1 MIYVHRDWTKVPKE
15 KLDALKA
22 LAAALDEIEDKSAR
36 KKYIEENKA
45 AWSTVREELFSMSHR
60 KCWYTEAQERVSR
73 YHTDHY
79 RPHGRAKQAEKSY
92 SDGYCWLA
100 FDIENYRIVGMLS
113 NTQNQEYSDETVG
126 KGDWFPLEN
135 PASRATLENRNLGA
149 ETPVLLD
156 PTDLDDVDKILF
168 NDNGEAAPRPELPQ
182 AEQERVKE
190 AIRHLGISQSQL
202 NGARRGKWRE
212 CVRRI
217 DKYDRFFLKP
227 KGERTAEENETLREL
242 AEELVTMA
250 LSKSEFSAAM
260 RCCLESRRLG
270 KLVVRDELL
279 PLKLDT

>member
-1 MIYVHRDWTKVPKE
+1 
-15 KLDALKA
+15 
-22 LAAALDEIEDKSAR
+22 
-36 KKYIEENKA
+36 
-45 AWSTVREELFSMSHR
+45 MSHK

-92 SDGYCWLA
+92 SEGYCWLA

-126 KGDWFPLEN
+126 KGDWFPLQN
-135 PASRATLENRNLGA
+135 PASRATWENRNLGA
-149 ETPVLLD
+149 ETPILLD

-168 NDNGEAAPRPELPQ
+168 NDNGEAAPRPELPA
-182 AEQERVKE
+182 AEQERVQE

-217 DKYDRFFLKP
+217 NKYDRF
-227 KGERTAEENETLREL
+227 
-242 AEELVTMA
+242 
-250 LSKSEFSAAM
+250 SKSRRANGRQKKTRRCAKSLRSWSPWRCRNLNLAQQCAAA
-260 RCCLESRRLG
+260 S
-270 KLVVRDELL
+270 KVAV
-279 PLKLDT
+279 